1 MIKRISLLVTVLLAG
16 MAMTASAGHL
26 RSDGFGG
33 YYDSDGGH
41 YRSDGFGGFYDPDGN
56 HVRSDGFGGYFY

>member
-1 MIKRISLLVTVLLAG
+1 MIKRISLLVAVLLAG

-33 YYDSDGGH
+33 Y
-41 YRSDGFGGFYDPDGN
+41 FY
-56 HVRSDGFGGYFY
+56 